1 LVALAR
7 NARPQDEALRALLKF
22 IALVVV
28 LGLLISAV
36 PVLLLRWWDPVTSAF
51 MLRAQL
57 DAARAHER
65 RYRTQYDWVDLEHIS
80 PHAALAVIA
89 EEDQEFPFHAGFDFH
104 SIREA
109 VRASARGKRLRGA
122 STISQQVAKN
132 LFLWSGRSYARK
144 GLEAWFT
151 VLLETCWPKE
161 RILEVYL
168 NIAEFGR
175 GVYGVEA
182 AARKYFHEPAARLTP
197 EQAALLAAVLPN
209 PHLMH
214 VDRPSSYVLE
224 RRDWVL
230 GQMHKLG
237 GSAYLR
243 TVEAPPDK
251 ARRTHATAHRGS
263 ASHASD

>member
-1 LVALAR
+1 VGVGR
-7 NARPQDEALRALLKF
+7 RTLRALLRF
-22 IALVVV
+22 LALIVL
-28 LGLLISAV
+28 LGLLLSAV
-36 PVLLLRWWDPVTSAF
+36 PVVLMRWWHPVTSTF
-51 MLRAQL
+51 MLGARW
-57 DAARAHER
+57 DAALAHDR
-65 RYRTQYDWVDLEHIS
+65 NYRTQYDWVDLEHIS
-80 PHAALAVIA
+80 PNAALAVVA
-89 EEDQEFPFHAGFDFH
+89 EEDQQFPFHAGFDFR

-109 VRASARGKRLRGA
+109 VRASERGKRLRGA

-144 GLEAWFT
+144 ALEAWFT

-168 NIAEFGR
+168 NVAEFGR

-182 AARKYFHEPAARLTP
+182 AARKFFHEPAARLSP

-214 VDRPSSYVLE
+214 VDRPSRYVLE

-230 GQMHKLG
+230 DQMRRLG

-243 TVEAPPDK
+243 AVEDPP
-251 ARRTHATAHRGS
+251 AAHA
-263 ASHASD
+263 ASNRHSTSRPRN